1 MSIQSKRI
9 LVVDN
14 FPTWRGLIKTLL
26 ALTPEWQLVGE
37 ASNGP
42 EAEARV
48 RELRPDIVLL
58 EIDLPVID
66 GIQLARILHAEYP
79 ETRLV
84 FLTTENSPEMA
95 EFALSAGALGYV
107 LKVSVVEELLPALNA
122 VMANKRF
129 ISKSVWK

>member
-1 MSIQSKRI
+1 MSTQSKRI

-14 FPTWRGLIKTLL
+14 FPTWRGLIRTLL
-26 ALTPEWQLVGE
+26 ELTPEWQLVGE

-48 RELRPDIVLL
+48 RELQPDIVLL
-58 EIDLPVID
+58 EIDLPVMD
-66 GIQLARILHAEYP
+66 GIQLARRLHAEYP

-107 LKVSVVEELLPALNA
+107 LKVSVVEELLPALNE

-129 ISKSVWK
+129 ISKAVWR